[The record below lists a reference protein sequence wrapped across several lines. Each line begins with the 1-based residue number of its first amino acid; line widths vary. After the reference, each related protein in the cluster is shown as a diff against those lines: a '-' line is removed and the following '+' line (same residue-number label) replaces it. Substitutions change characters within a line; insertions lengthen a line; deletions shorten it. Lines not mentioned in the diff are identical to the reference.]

1 MFIGKLAGKP
11 SPKPPHFSDF
21 VSAFFYFYLEDKEYA
36 KKNKT
41 KKKNKRKQKKETTC
55 KFDSF
60 NNNKLSELAN

>member
-36 KKNKT
+36 KKKT
-41 KKKNKRKQKKETTC
+41 KQHASLIPATIT
-55 KFDSF
+55 S
-60 NNNKLSELAN
+60 

>member
-21 VSAFFYFYLEDKEYA
+21 VSAFFYFYIEDKEYA
-36 KKNKT
+36 KK
-41 KKKNKRKQKKETTC
+41 KETC

-60 NNNKLSELAN
+60 NNNKLSELAD

>member
-36 KKNKT
+36 KKKT
-41 KKKNKRKQKKETTC
+41 KKKKPKKKNQKTK
-55 KFDSF
+55 KD
-60 NNNKLSELAN
+60 NMQI

>member
-1 MFIGKLAGKP
+1 MFIGKP

-36 KKNKT
+36 KK
-41 KKKNKRKQKKETTC
+41 KKKKKKTTC
-55 KFDSF
+55 KFDSC

>member
-36 KKNKT
+36 KKKR
-41 KKKNKRKQKKETTC
+41 KKKRQH
-55 KFDSF
+55 
-60 NNNKLSELAN
+60 ANLIPATITS

>member
-36 KKNKT
+36 KK
-41 KKKNKRKQKKETTC
+41 KKE
-55 KFDSF
+55 KKDNMQIWF
-60 NNNKLSELAN
+60 LQQ

>member
-36 KKNKT
+36 KK
-41 KKKNKRKQKKETTC
+41 KKKIIC
-55 KFDSF
+55 KFYSC

>member
-36 KKNKT
+36 KEKR
-41 KKKNKRKQKKETTC
+41 KKKKTTC
-55 KFDSF
+55 KFDSC

>member
-36 KKNKT
+36 KKKP
-41 KKKNKRKQKKETTC
+41 KKKPKNKKRQH
-55 KFDSF
+55 
-60 NNNKLSELAN
+60 ANLIPSTITS

>member
-36 KKNKT
+36 KKKT
-41 KKKNKRKQKKETTC
+41 KKKNQKTK
-55 KFDSF
+55 KDNMQIWF
-60 NNNKLSELAN
+60 LQQ

>member
-36 KKNKT
+36 KKKQNK
-41 KKKNKRKQKKETTC
+41 KQKK
-55 KFDSF
+55 KD
-60 NNNKLSELAN
+60 NMQI

>member
-36 KKNKT
+36 KKKPKKKT
-41 KKKNKRKQKKETTC
+41 KKKKKTTC
-55 KFDSF
+55 KFDSC

>member
-21 VSAFFYFYLEDKEYA
+21 VSVFFYFYLEDKEYA
-36 KKNKT
+36 KK
-41 KKKNKRKQKKETTC
+41 KKKKKKTTC
-55 KFDSF
+55 KIDSC

>member
-36 KKNKT
+36 KK
-41 KKKNKRKQKKETTC
+41 KKKKSNIQICSLLQKHKKRVG
-55 KFDSF
+55 
-60 NNNKLSELAN
+60 

>member
-36 KKNKT
+36 KKKAKKKNQKT
-41 KKKNKRKQKKETTC
+41 KKDNMQI
-55 KFDSF
+55 
-60 NNNKLSELAN
+60 

>member
-36 KKNKT
+36 
-41 KKKNKRKQKKETTC
+41 RQH
-55 KFDSF
+55 
-60 NNNKLSELAN
+60 ANLIPATIAS